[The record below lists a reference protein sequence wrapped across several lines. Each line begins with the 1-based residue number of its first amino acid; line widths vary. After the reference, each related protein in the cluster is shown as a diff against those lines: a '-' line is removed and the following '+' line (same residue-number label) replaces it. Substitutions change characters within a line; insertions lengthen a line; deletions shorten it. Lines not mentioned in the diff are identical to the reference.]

1 MSRSFVRLVAGFAL
15 VAAPMVSV
23 QAQSACVGQGAVGC
37 SLVRP
42 ASLTIPKLVRL
53 AVAGDSITLN
63 TPDFATDSLNGQT
76 VVTNSAAFVSVR
88 SNTNWVLNVS
98 TAAAAWTYV
107 GSEGGARTLAQ
118 LELEAGCTTNTW
130 AAISSSAQQ
139 VANGGLT
146 NGAAAGICVRT
157 VFPNDYTATAN
168 RPGVYQLPLTITLT
182 AP

>member
-53 AVAGDSITLN
+53 GITGASITLN
-63 TPDFATDSLNGQT
+63 TPDFATDSLNDQE

-88 SNTNWVLNVS
+88 SNTNWVLSVS
-98 TAAAAWTYV
+98 TLATEWTYA

-118 LELEAGCTTNTW
+118 LQLESACGLGVW
-130 AAISSSAQQ
+130 GAISSSAQQ
-139 VANGGLT
+139 VAAGGLT
-146 NGAAAGICVRT
+146 NGASASICVRT
-157 VFPNDYTATAN
+157 VFPSDYTDAAN
-168 RPGVYQLPLTITLT
+168 RPGVYTLPLTISLT